1 MLKFSEVAPDNVVVY
16 YSVLTKSLYMW
27 TISIHNSTVI
37 SPILHSKFIIISQ
50 LDYIIINE
58 EELNTKVYLRK

>member
-37 SPILHSKFIIISQ
+37 SPILHFKFNIISQ
-50 LDYIIINE
+50 LNYIILIE
-58 EELNTKVYLRK
+58 EELNTKVYL